1 MFKFLVLVMS
11 LIGGNSYISQL
22 NNIKNGLV
30 VSNLKTNSICPTY
43 IEKYSKYL
51 DQEQG
56 EMVVKKISST
66 LPNLDMIGGVV
77 LHTTDELINKII
89 NSFYLSL
96 ELKKSLVL
104 FLINIAQ
111 IGDSAGHKILIYF
124 YDIVN
129 CLL

>member
-1 MFKFLVLVMS
+1 MFKFLVS
-11 LIGGNSYISQL
+11 LISIIGCNSYNSQL
-22 NNIKNGLV
+22 HNIKNGLV
-30 VSNLKTNSICPTY
+30 VSNLKMNSICPTY

-51 DQEQG
+51 NQEQG
-56 EMVVKKISST
+56 EMVVKKISSS
-66 LPNLDMIGGVV
+66 LPNLDMVGGVV

-111 IGDSAGHKILIYF
+111 IGDSAGHQILIYF

>member
-11 LIGGNSYISQL
+11 LIGCNSYNSQL

-43 IEKYSKYL
+43 IEKYSKHL
-51 DQEQG
+51 NQDQG

-96 ELKKSLVL
+96 ELKKKFGS
-104 FLINIAQ
+104 FFN
-111 IGDSAGHKILIYF
+111 KYCT
-124 YDIVN
+124 N
-129 CLL
+129 R